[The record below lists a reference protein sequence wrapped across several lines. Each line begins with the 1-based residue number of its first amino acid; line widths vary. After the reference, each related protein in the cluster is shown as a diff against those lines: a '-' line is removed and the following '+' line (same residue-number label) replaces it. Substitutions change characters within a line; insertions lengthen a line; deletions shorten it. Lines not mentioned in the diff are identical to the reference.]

1 MGWGAFLSSAGA
13 APLAP
18 PLGGAFLGSTLPL
31 APPPPPAAT
40 GVSLAASSAFL
51 FLSASSLS
59 SRYYTIKAKSF
70 LLRTSVLFS
79 NLNSGTM
86 SNSVG

>member
-1 MGWGAFLSSAGA
+1 MGCGAFLSSVGA
-13 APLAP
+13 APLPP
-18 PLGGAFLGSTLPL
+18 PLGGAFLGSALPF
-31 APPPPPAAT
+31 APPAAT

-86 SNSVG
+86 SNSAG